1 MLVERAR
8 VLYDTRV
15 KRQNAVLELAES
27 GARLTK
33 ERVAEALDIEPAR
46 AGELLDEMA
55 RAGSLELDV
64 DESSGE
70 IFYTVSRRARA
81 ASPENEGSGLA
92 ALRDLEGTI
101 ERGGL
106 SAKVGKALLL
116 GGDAAPVAKRRKVSL
131 GVLLGGLF
139 PGFGLA
145 YSAPWPVVIA
155 ASAVVIVGWK
165 LISIIPLLSAFLLVP
180 FLVVCAL
187 ASAALGGMYAW
198 SFNQAGKRAPLGD
211 EPVTPKALMKR
222 LKPKPKA

>member
-1 MLVERAR
+1 MI
-8 VLYDTRV
+8 
-15 KRQNAVLELAES
+15 ELAEG

-33 ERVAEALDIEPAR
+33 ARVAEALGVEPAR
-46 AGELLDEMA
+46 AGELLDEMT

-64 DESSGE
+64 DEGTGE
-70 IFYTVSRRARA
+70 IFYTVGKRRARKPA
-81 ASPENEGSGLA
+81 GGAIS

-101 ERGGL
+101 DRGGL
-106 SAKVGKALLL
+106 AAKVGAALVLDSS
-116 GGDAAPVAKRRKVSL
+116 GAAPAKRRKLSL
-131 GVLLGGLF
+131 GVVLGGLF
-139 PGFGLA
+139 PGIGLA

-165 LISIIPLLSAFLLVP
+165 IISIIPVLSAFLLVP

-211 EPVTPKALMKR
+211 EPVTPKALAAR
-222 LKPKPKA
+222 LKPKKKG

>member
-1 MLVERAR
+1 M
-8 VLYDTRV
+8 
-15 KRQNAVLELAES
+15 LELAEG

-33 ERVAEALDIEPAR
+33 ARVAEALEIEPAR
-46 AGELLDEMA
+46 AGELLDEMV
-55 RAGSLELDV
+55 RAGSLELDI
-64 DESSGE
+64 DEGSGE

-81 ASPENEGSGLA
+81 AAPENKGSGLA

-106 SAKVGKALLL
+106 SAKIGTALLL
-116 GGDAAPVAKRRKVSL
+116 GDDAAPLAKRRKVSL

-139 PGFGLA
+139 PGLGLA
-145 YSAPWPVVIA
+145 YAAPWPVVIA
-155 ASAVVIVGWK
+155 ASVVVIVGWK